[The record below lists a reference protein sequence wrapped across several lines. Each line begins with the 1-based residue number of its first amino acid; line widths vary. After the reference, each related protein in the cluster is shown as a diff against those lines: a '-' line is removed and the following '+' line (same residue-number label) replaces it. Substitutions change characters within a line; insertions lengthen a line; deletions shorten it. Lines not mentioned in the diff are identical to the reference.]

1 MKTKATSGG
10 GGGGGEAAASGGV
23 CVGHP
28 GTSLQRCRRIGLSLA
43 LLPSPRSP
51 LSTLKLCKAKPRQ
64 LPLARDTPP
73 PAACPCLS
81 CLHESY
87 FGSKSRIL
95 LERPGRCIPHA
106 SPARRSHRHTTNPP
120 ELTHRTKHLIRVTV
134 PQCRS
139 CVSVPTVAPAPCL
152 GYAAAVPVPGCR
164 ADPVSGLPSS
174 SSDLPHRCK
183 VLWQSG
189 LSPGPGHHHQ
199 AHPTPCQRLL
209 ACSG

>member
-1 MKTKATSGG
+1 MKTKATS
-10 GGGGGEAAASGGV
+10 GGGEAAASGGV

-43 LLPSPRSP
+43 PLPSPHSP

-64 LPLARDTPP
+64 LSLARDPP

-87 FGSKSRIL
+87 FGSKSRIF
-95 LERPGRCIPHA
+95 LERPGRYIPHA

-120 ELTHRTKHLIRVTV
+120 ELTHRTKCLIRVTV
-134 PQCRS
+134 PRRRS

-174 SSDLPHRCK
+174 SSDPPHRCR
-183 VLWQSG
+183 VLW
-189 LSPGPGHHHQ
+189 
-199 AHPTPCQRLL
+199 
-209 ACSG
+209 